1 MAETYNITAKP
12 QVTTPMIP
20 NNVLRTASMVV
31 ETPAEREYVRKFPL
45 REILGVLNYVA
56 MTCRPDIQ
64 YAVSYLSRFTAEPTN
79 LVCKA
84 VKRVMQY
91 LVNTHDTQLHLGGEV
106 PSLTAM
112 CDSDFGGDTVG
123 YKSTSGHI
131 VYLGSG
137 PVVWYSKLQSI
148 VAQSTA
154 EAEYIALTPTCQS
167 ILGIRLLLDTV

>member
-1 MAETYNITAKP
+1 M
-12 QVTTPMIP
+12 
-20 NNVLRTASMVV
+20 S
-31 ETPAEREYVRKFPL
+31 
-45 REILGVLNYVA
+45 
-56 MTCRPDIQ
+56 CRPDIQ
-64 YAVSYLSRFTAEPTN
+64 YAVSYLARFTAEPTN

-131 VYLGSG
+131 LSTW
-137 PVVWYSKLQSI
+137 VVDQLCGIPSCSRQQRLSI
-148 VAQSTA
+148 
-154 EAEYIALTPTCQS
+154 
-167 ILGIRLLLDTV
+167 